1 MGRNKKYTTQEEKK
15 EADKRD
21 KRKCYHKHR
30 DLYNLISKRAY
41 YTKCLKLYPDKL
53 EYYQQRINE
62 ANEEIERIK
71 ATEKLS

>member
-1 MGRNKKYTTQEEKK
+1 MGRNKKYTTQEERK

-53 EYYQQRINE
+53 EY
-62 ANEEIERIK
+62 
-71 ATEKLS
+71 

>member
-1 MGRNKKYTTQEEKK
+1 MGRTIKYITEEERK
-15 EADKRD
+15 EADRRD
-21 KRKCYHKHR
+21 KRKYYHKHK

-41 YTKCLKLYPDKL
+41 YNKCLKLYPDKI

-71 ATEKLS
+71 ASEN

>member
-1 MGRNKKYTTQEEKK
+1 MGRNKKYTTQEERK

-41 YTKCLKLYPDKL
+41 YTKCLKSCPDKL